1 MSLIAVEIIHDL
13 FKFCVFSVTMALKPV
28 LKLKVDELFL
38 RWLSEPETQLSLKEN
53 LRQLTHGEALTTPL
67 SHSSL
72 VSPRSS
78 SGKQSP
84 RLRPTSPP
92 FSPPTAKLPSPRSP
106 RRPLSNKNNHRNGT
120 NKVSKFFTYN
130 VSVGFYQRLWSPCNR
145 VVKVQCFS

>member
-1 MSLIAVEIIHDL
+1 
-13 FKFCVFSVTMALKPV
+13 MALKPV

-67 SHSSL
+67 SHSTL
-72 VSPRSS
+72 ASPRSS

-92 FSPPTAKLPSPRSP
+92 FSPPTSKLPSPRSP
-106 RRPLSNKNNHRNGT
+106 RRPLSNKNNNRNGSS
-120 NKVSKFFTYN
+120 KVSFCNLNEINIEIYILPYNIELICSCRSDNNLYTVQSETYQDK
-130 VSVGFYQRLWSPCNR
+130 SL
-145 VVKVQCFS
+145 